1 MRNVVIIVKMTVQ
14 VVQAAML
21 EMARVV
27 TLGTILTAILEE
39 MILMV
44 VVVNVGL
51 LIKVVQSGEEEM
63 VSIRKKEEERR
74 TPLKTLIILGL
85 SLVIN
90 SRTYFRLNWLFDI
103 VSE

>member
-74 TPLKTLIILGL
+74 TPLKTLIICMEQKTN
-85 SLVIN
+85 IQ
-90 SRTYFRLNWLFDI
+90 
-103 VSE
+103 

>member
-1 MRNVVIIVKMTVQ
+1 MRNVVIIAKMTVQ

-74 TPLKTLIILGL
+74 TPLKTLIICMEQKTN
-85 SLVIN
+85 IQ
-90 SRTYFRLNWLFDI
+90 
-103 VSE
+103 

>member
-1 MRNVVIIVKMTVQ
+1 

-74 TPLKTLIILGL
+74 TPLKTLIICMEQKTN
-85 SLVIN
+85 IQ
-90 SRTYFRLNWLFDI
+90 
-103 VSE
+103 

>member
-27 TLGTILTAILEE
+27 TLGTILSAILEE

-74 TPLKTLIILGL
+74 TPLKTLIICMEQKTN
-85 SLVIN
+85 IQ
-90 SRTYFRLNWLFDI
+90 
-103 VSE
+103 